1 MSQLPDET
9 LRRILQ
15 QIQTTAQQSSKAL
28 AVNKAQISQKERDK
42 RMLQLTIGEIASIP
56 KDGKDVKMYK
66 GVGKAFME
74 VPRTIMERDL
84 KTQEKEI
91 NEDLTNLGKK
101 NKYLE
106 KQLAEAQA
114 QLKDI

>member
-1 MSQLPDET
+1 
-9 LRRILQ
+9 
-15 QIQTTAQQSSKAL
+15 
-28 AVNKAQISQKERDK
+28 
-42 RMLQLTIGEIASIP
+42 
-56 KDGKDVKMYK
+56 
-66 GVGKAFME
+66 ME
-74 VPRTIMERDL
+74 VPRTIMEKDL

-114 QLKDI
+114 QLKDIVS

>member
-1 MSQLPDET
+1 MERT
-9 LRRILQ
+9 LRCIRASERRESSLLLPSAVGTDLSYLSESRILFGC
-15 QIQTTAQQSSKAL
+15 SL
-28 AVNKAQISQKERDK
+28 R
-42 RMLQLTIGEIASIP
+42 
-56 KDGKDVKMYK
+56 
-66 GVGKAFME
+66 FME
-74 VPRTIMERDL
+74 VPRTIMEKDL

-114 QLKDI
+114 QLKDIVS